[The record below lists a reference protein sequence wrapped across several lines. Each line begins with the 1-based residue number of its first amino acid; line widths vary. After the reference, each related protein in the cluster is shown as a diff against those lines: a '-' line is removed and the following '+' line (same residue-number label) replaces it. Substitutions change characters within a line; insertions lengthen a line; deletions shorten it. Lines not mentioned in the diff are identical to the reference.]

1 MGIFLICCVV
11 TPFVMLYGANEE
23 QSLYIPPDQPGIL
36 TRKALADDSPN
47 TIVNELLFQIA
58 ELERIKVSVRNEMR
72 ELEKNRNS
80 IIQETESH
88 KASYYSLQSGIH
100 KGKKELIV
108 LQNDLI
114 NAGHK
119 LFVATPPPNIHHT
132 QPPPIF
138 ILSENAHKDLHEKH
152 HKPLQDNVSKG
163 KYVSSCESDINTC
176 IDFAKCPLST
186 NLKFYIYPP
195 NTYLPGLFKYNEL
208 VTRFTEYLQE
218 HDSLAF
224 NPEQACLYIVM
235 LGPFKRTGKLKQKS
249 VADILYGLEHWGEDG
264 SNHVL
269 MNLMETTGA
278 LNMLD
283 KVNPLKAIVV
293 HNLLTDFH
301 RHNFDI
307 FTPLVDNVFTSPS
320 LWKQLPQLL
329 PAHRKFLLYYSGSE
343 MEDNVVYSVL
353 KTLSQHLTEPFSI
366 ELNCHKAVTTA
377 QRYPLCDTEDD
388 RFEILSQSTFAIV
401 PMSKSTGL
409 IRLKEAL
416 RCGAIPIIV
425 MTGASSLP
433 FQSVIDWN
441 QGALI
446 VPQGRLRELHF
457 IVRNI
462 PDVRI
467 LELRRQARFLYE
479 TYFSSLF
486 NVITSVSAIL
496 TSRLLHPPPP
506 IQGAQGKLKKFGPNF
521 ELSSPTFQYNFS
533 VFNYR
538 YWNSPPGATPMFPH
552 TPWDAR
558 VFTGNEYSKMTNDE
572 LRNLPPHILQ
582 DSGITGPF
590 FENYLLGDKPLEYFT
605 IVMLTYKREEIVLEA
620 VKRFDNLKFLAKVI
634 VVWND
639 LEKSPYELNWPEI
652 SVPLEVSYIVKLHVC
667 MYNVLII
674 IDIYKWGFKSLQIFH
689 APD

>member
-1 MGIFLICCVV
+1 MKRVLFHSFVFLVGILLICCVV
-11 TPFVMLYGANEE
+11 TPFVMLYGTSEE

-36 TRKALADDSPN
+36 TRKALADDSPKN
-47 TIVNELLFQIA
+47 NVNELKFQIA

-72 ELEKNRNS
+72 ELEKNRNN

-100 KGKKELIV
+100 KGRKELTI
-108 LQNDLI
+108 LQNDLT

-119 LFVATPPPNIHHT
+119 LFVATPPPAIHHT

-138 ILSENAHKDLHEKH
+138 ILSDNSQKDFHEKRGQ
-152 HKPLQDNVSKG
+152 KPALQDTISKG
-163 KYVSSCESDINTC
+163 KFVSSCDDISSC

-195 NTYLPGLFKYNEL
+195 NAYLPGLFKYNKL
-208 VTRFTEYLQE
+208 LKRFTEYLQK
-218 HDSLAF
+218 HDSLAL
-224 NPEQACLYIVM
+224 NPDEACLYIVM
-235 LGPFKRTGKLKQKS
+235 LGPFELTGKLEQKS
-249 VADILYGLEHWGEDG
+249 IADILYGLKHWGEDG

-269 MNLMETTGA
+269 INLMETA
-278 LNMLD
+278 RSLNLLD
-283 KVNPLKAIVV
+283 KFDPLKAIVV
-293 HNLLTDFH
+293 HNSDYH
-301 RHNFDI
+301 RQNFDI

-320 LWKQLPQLL
+320 LWQQLPQIL
-329 PAHRKFLLYYSGSE
+329 PAHRKFLLYFSGSE
-343 MEDNVVYSVL
+343 KEDNIVYNVL
-353 KTLSQHLTEPFSI
+353 KTLSKHLTEPISI
-366 ELNCHKAVTTA
+366 ELNCNNAVSTD
-377 QRYPLCDTEDD
+377 PLCDTENH

-401 PMSKSTGL
+401 PMLKSTGL

-425 MTGASSLP
+425 MTGASLLP
-433 FQSVIDWN
+433 FQSVIDWT

-446 VPQGRLRELHF
+446 VPHGRLREIHF
-457 IVRNI
+457 IVRNL

-479 TYFSSLF
+479 NYFSSLF
-486 NVITSVSAIL
+486 SILTSVSAIL
-496 TSRLLHPPPP
+496 TSRLSHPPPP
-506 IQGAQGKLKKFGPNF
+506 IQGVQGKLKKFGPNF

-552 TPWDAR
+552 TPWDGGA
-558 VFTGNEYSKMTNDE
+558 FTGNEYSKMTNDE
-572 LRNLPPHILQ
+572 LRTLPPHILQ

-605 IVMLTYKREEIVLEA
+605 VVMLTYKREEIVLEA
-620 VKRFDNLKFLAKVI
+620 VTRFNNIKFLAKVI

-639 LEKSPYELNWPEI
+639 LEKNPYELNWPDI
-652 SVPLEVSYIVKLHVC
+652 SVPLEVSDTVKLYV
-667 MYNVLII
+667 
-674 IDIYKWGFKSLQIFH
+674 
-689 APD
+689 